1 MSDLGHGDTTY
12 DLIVVGGGSGLFG
25 AITAAQAGLKVLV
38 VEKSSYLGG
47 STALSGG
54 GMWLPGNDVAARGGA
69 VDAAERVEAYLDAVV
84 GDTAPRAL
92 RTTYVRHAAT
102 VADELDKAT
111 PLQFVHMRNYADYF
125 SDRVGGSATGRSI
138 EPRPFDVNSLGSDAA
153 LVRRSA
159 MQAPVPM
166 PITGSDYRSMNLMRS
181 LPVQAVPQIVK
192 RVAQGIG
199 GKMVG
204 KDMAA
209 GGTALAAGLIAGA
222 RKAGVEMW
230 TDAPLSDLILED
242 GRVTGVIVERNDN
255 PVRIGVAGG
264 VLLAAGGFDHNLE
277 LRHKHQS
284 PVLKKGWAFGNPAN
298 TGDVLRIAQR
308 AGAGTSLLDQAWW
321 FPAIPPAEEGAGPS
335 VLLAERSLPGSM
347 IVDATGHRFFNE
359 SADYMTAGKIM
370 LGQDDG
376 QAPHLPAW
384 LIFDQQYRN
393 SYVFGGGVMP
403 GMPLPK
409 SWYDGGVAHK
419 AASIEELA
427 DAIGVPGLPAGVQ
440 RFNLLA
446 AQGNDDDFGR
456 GQSHYDRYYGDPT
469 NTPNPNLRPLRKG
482 PFYAVQVI
490 PGDLGT
496 CGGVNADEN
505 ACVLKEDG
513 TPIAGLYA
521 SGNLSANVFGKFYPG
536 PGATIGQG
544 MVFAWLAAR
553 HVATRVGTQGR
564 KAPVGA
570 TSAEA
575 SGTGSR

>member
-1 MSDLGHGDTTY
+1 MSGTENAGKAY
-12 DLIVVGGGSGLFG
+12 DLVVVGAGSGLFG
-25 AITAAQAGLKVLV
+25 AITAARAGLKVLV

-54 GMWLPGNDVAARGGA
+54 GMWLPGNDVAAKGGA
-69 VDAAERVEAYLDAVV
+69 ADAPERAEAYLDAVV
-84 GDTAPRAL
+84 GDTAPREL
-92 RTTYVRHAAT
+92 RTTYIKHAAT
-102 VADELDKAT
+102 VAEELSTAT
-111 PLQFVHMRNYADYF
+111 PLQFLHMRNYADYF
-125 SDRVGGSATGRSI
+125 SDVVGGSATGRSI
-138 EPRPFDVNSLGSDAA
+138 EPRPFDLNSLGEDAA
-153 LVRRSA
+153 MVRRSA

-181 LPVQAVPQIVK
+181 LPAQAMPQIVK
-192 RVAQGIG
+192 RVAQGVG
-199 GKMVG
+199 GKMLG
-204 KDMAA
+204 KNMVA
-209 GGTALAAGLIAGA
+209 GGTALAAGLVAGA

-230 TDAPLSDLILED
+230 TDSPLSDLIVDD
-242 GRVTGVIVERNDN
+242 GRITGVVVDRNGEA
-255 PVRIGVAGG
+255 VRVNTAGG
-264 VLLAAGGFDHNLE
+264 VLLAAGGFDHNLQ
-277 LRHKHQS
+277 LRHKYQS
-284 PVLKKGWAFGNPAN
+284 TALRKGWAFGNPAN
-298 TGDVLRIAQR
+298 TGDVLNIAQQV
-308 AGAGTSLLDQAWW
+308 GAATSLLDQAWW

-347 IVDATGHRFFNE
+347 IVDATGNRFFNE
-359 SADYMTAGKIM
+359 SADYMTAGKII

-427 DAIGVPGLPAGVQ
+427 DAIGVTGLPAGVE

-446 AQGNDDDFGR
+446 SQGNDDDFGR

-482 PFYAVQVI
+482 PFYAVQVV

-496 CGGVNADEN
+496 CGGVDADEH
-505 ACVLKEDG
+505 ARVLGEDG
-513 TPIAGLYA
+513 APIEGLYA
-521 SGNLSANVFGKFYPG
+521 SGNVSANVFGKFYPG

-544 MVFAWLAAR
+544 MVFSWLAAR
-553 HVATRVGTQGR
+553 HVTEQLGQRK
-564 KAPVGA
+564 KAPVSA
-570 TSAEA
+570 T
-575 SGTGSR
+575 